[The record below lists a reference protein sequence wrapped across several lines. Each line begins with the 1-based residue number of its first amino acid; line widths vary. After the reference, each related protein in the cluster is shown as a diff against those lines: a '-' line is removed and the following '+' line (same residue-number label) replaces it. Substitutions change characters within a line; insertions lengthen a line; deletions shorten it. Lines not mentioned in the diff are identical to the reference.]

1 MTKSYNILYDYYL
14 MLFSEASKKF
24 MEMESTTKRLEL
36 TSILGSLLENAGDDL
51 KELVYLIQGKLAPD
65 YEGIEFGVSGKL
77 IVKSLAAISGMD
89 EEEVNK
95 LFYKNGDLGI
105 TASEIREKMEQKP
118 LFREDLT
125 VHYVYTRLM
134 ELAKSAGHGSV
145 KGKTDIYADLMVNS
159 YPEDI
164 KYITRIIMGKLR
176 LGVADSTIL
185 DSLVHAF
192 FSKDNA
198 DMVETAYNF
207 HPDIGL
213 IATLLQKGDIK
224 AISNIGPEPLIP
236 FKVMLAERLRSIDDI
251 REKMNHH
258 VSFEYKYDGLRTEL
272 HKKGDK
278 IKIFSRGL
286 EETTENFPDII
297 ENFKKSYSFESI
309 IIDGESVPFNPD
321 TGELFPFQMVSKRR
335 GRKYQITEKST
346 EIPLVMFIFDILELN
361 GRILVNLPYEERR
374 KILEEN
380 FVDNEHFRLAT
391 RLSSDDSEEINK
403 FFEQSIEDGC
413 EGIVAKDTSDESVY
427 RAGARGWLWI
437 KFKRDYQKEL
447 ADSMDLVIIGAFNG
461 RGRRAGAYGALLMAS
476 YNEETHAFESVTK
489 LGTGFSDEVLFS
501 LPKMLSDLVR
511 DHKPAMVESKM
522 VPDIWI
528 YPQIVMEIQGAEIT
542 VSPIHTCAFGKIE
555 KDSGPALRFPRLIK
569 IRDDKNAEDAT
580 TTNEII
586 ELYKMQKKTK

>member
-1 MTKSYNILYDYYL
+1 
-14 MLFSEASKKF
+14 MLFSEVSEKF

-36 TSILGSLLENAGDDL
+36 TSILGTLLENAGDELSD
-51 KELVYLIQGKLAPD
+51 LVYLIQGKLAPD
-65 YEGIEFGVSGKL
+65 YDGIEFGVSGKL
-77 IVKSLAAISGMD
+77 IVKALASVSGM
-89 EEEVNK
+89 EEEDVNK
-95 LFYKNGDLGI
+95 LFYKNGDMGT

-118 LFREDLT
+118 LFSEDLT
-125 VHYVYTRLM
+125 VHYVYSRLM
-134 ELAKSAGHGSV
+134 DLAKSAGHGSV
-145 KGKTDIYADLMVNS
+145 KGKMDIYIDLMVNS
-159 YPEDI
+159 HPDDI
-164 KYITRIIMGKLR
+164 RYITRIIMGKLR

-192 FSKDNA
+192 SDKKYAEIID
-198 DMVETAYNF
+198 TAYNF
-207 HPDIGL
+207 HPDIGY
-213 IATLLQKGDIK
+213 IATLLQKGDIN

-251 REKMNHH
+251 REKMNHQ
-258 VSFEYKYDGLRTEL
+258 VAFEYKYDGLRTEL
-272 HKKGDK
+272 HKKGNE

-286 EETTENFPDII
+286 EETTENFPDIV
-297 ENFKKSYSFESI
+297 ENFKKKYSFDSI
-309 IIDGESVPFNPD
+309 IIDGESVPYNPD
-321 TGELFPFQMVSKRR
+321 TGELFPFQMVSQRR

-361 GRILVNLPYEERR
+361 GRSLVNLPYNERR
-374 KILEEN
+374 KILEDN
-380 FVDNEHFRLAT
+380 FEDNEYFQLSKRLI
-391 RLSSDDSEEINK
+391 SDDPEEITK
-403 FFEQSIEDGC
+403 FFDQSIEDGC
-413 EGIVAKDTSDESVY
+413 EGVVAKNMSDESVY

-447 ADSMDLVIIGAFNG
+447 ADSMDLVVIGAFNG
-461 RGRRAGAYGALLMAS
+461 HGRRAGAYGALLMAS

-501 LPKMLSDLVR
+501 LPKMLSELVE

-522 VPDIWI
+522 VPDVWI

-542 VSPIHTCAFGKIE
+542 VSPIHTCAYGKIE
-555 KDSGPALRFPRLIK
+555 ADAGLALRFPRLIK
-569 IRDDKNAEDAT
+569 IRDDKNVESAT